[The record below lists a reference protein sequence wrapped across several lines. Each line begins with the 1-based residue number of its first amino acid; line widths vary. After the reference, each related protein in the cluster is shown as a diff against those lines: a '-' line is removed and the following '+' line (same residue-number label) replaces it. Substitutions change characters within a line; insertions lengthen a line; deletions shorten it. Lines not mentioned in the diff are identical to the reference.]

1 MKGMNDKGFSLVE
14 LIITI
19 AIMAVLASVIT
30 AVYLGH
36 LSNAKKTRAEVNAK
50 TLYKAAQVAVIEASA
65 AEPEAFRYA
74 MKFEEVI
81 DGETV
86 RMARF
91 SNQSLYK
98 FLQESKGAGSLSSA
112 YSKACDYRI
121 AQNLVSSIP
130 GADSEVSDTTL
141 KDKSP
146 IGDSSSTKSM
156 SDHPEIY
163 GDVVFGFAYDELGK
177 IIYFQC
183 IYDGYFTTI
192 DSTGSHVER
201 VSDSTFFNDW
211 PRTRAEG
218 TNKW

>member
-1 MKGMNDKGFSLVE
+1 MKKVNDKGFSLVE
-14 LIITI
+14 LIVVI
-19 AIMAVLASVIT
+19 AIMAVLAGIVT
-30 AVYLGH
+30 ASFLVYLTH
-36 LSNAKKTRAEVNAK
+36 SKKTRSEVNADS
-50 TLYKAAQVAVIEASA
+50 LYKAAQIAVIEASA

-74 MKFEEVI
+74 MKFEETI
-81 DGETV
+81 NGETV
-86 RMARF
+86 RMGRF

-98 FLQESKGAGSLSSA
+98 YLQESNGSGSLSEA

-121 AQNLVSSIP
+121 AENLAASIP

-146 IGDSSSTKSM
+146 IGDSSSTKYM

-163 GDVVFGFAYDELGK
+163 GDVVFGFAYDEVGQ

-201 VSDSTFFNDW
+201 VSDSSSFNDW